1 MNIILGSLYL
11 LALGV
16 LIYLTHRFETK
27 ETSSSEEVK
36 DNNVQTK
43 LTGEEI
49 VTVAEMIQK
58 QEEVV
63 EVVETP
69 KKKKSRPRKKPAS
82 KVIKKD

>member
-63 EVVETP
+63 ETP

>member
-1 MNIILGSLYL
+1 MNIIFGSLYL

-16 LIYLTHRFETK
+16 LIYITHRFETK
-27 ETSSSEEVK
+27 EPSLNEEVK
-36 DNNVQTK
+36 DNSVQTK

-58 QEEVV
+58 QEEV
-63 EVVETP
+63 EVP

>member
-1 MNIILGSLYL
+1 MNIIFGSLYL

-16 LIYLTHRFETK
+16 LIYITHRFETK
-27 ETSSSEEVK
+27 ETSSNEEVK
-36 DNNVQTK
+36 DNSVQTK

-49 VTVAEMIQK
+49 VAVAEMIQK
-58 QEEVV
+58 QEKV
-63 EVVETP
+63 EVP

>member
-1 MNIILGSLYL
+1 MNIIFGSLYL

-16 LIYLTHRFETK
+16 LIYITHRFETK
-27 ETSSSEEVK
+27 EPSSNEEVK
-36 DNNVQTK
+36 DNSVQTK

-58 QEEVV
+58 QEEV
-63 EVVETP
+63 EVP

>member
-1 MNIILGSLYL
+1 MNIVFGSLYL

-16 LIYLTHRFETK
+16 LIYLTHRFEKK
-27 ETSSSEEVK
+27 ETSSNEEVK
-36 DNNVQTK
+36 DNSVQTK

-58 QEEVV
+58 QEEVKV
-63 EVVETP
+63 L

>member
-1 MNIILGSLYL
+1 MNIIFGSLYL

-16 LIYLTHRFETK
+16 LIYITHRFETK
-27 ETSSSEEVK
+27 EPSPNEEVK
-36 DNNVQTK
+36 DNSVQTK

-58 QEEVV
+58 QEEV
-63 EVVETP
+63 EVP